1 MSRWQWLAMAG
12 SLAMAAPL
20 MAQGWTERSAPAA
33 PERREVEMV
42 IARRARLGV
51 KVNLQARETDS
62 LGAYVEAV
70 TPGGPADKAG
80 LKSGDVITKLD
91 GTSLLGGGDRVP
103 EGRSLPGTRLIELAA
118 RLAPNDTIELQYRR
132 GKDMRSATI
141 VTQGDDDMLF
151 RSGPGG
157 RAFAFRF
164 DDDLPGAEGMRRQF
178 DRMRVEGGPGGQ
190 MRVWVGG
197 PLADLELAPLNP
209 DLGQYF
215 GATEGVLVIDAP
227 KDSPLGLK
235 GGDVLLSIDGRKAA
249 SPGQAHRILQSYDG
263 EEVVKF
269 EVLRNRKKTSVSGKL
284 PKGRD
289 VMREP
294 MPAPGSVQMRR
305 VPVPKGE
312 KTHFW
317 FGSPDEA
324 QVIEIRES

>member
-1 MSRWQWLAMAG
+1 MSGWRWMAMAG
-12 SLAMAAPL
+12 SLAMTAPL
-20 MAQGWTERSAPAA
+20 VAQEWTERSAPAA
-33 PERREVEMV
+33 PSRRDVEMV

-62 LGAYVEAV
+62 VGAYVEAV
-70 TPGGPADKAG
+70 TPGGAADKAG

-91 GTSLLGGGDRVP
+91 GTSLLSSGERVP

-118 RLAPNDTIELQYRR
+118 RLAPNDTIEVQYRR
-132 GKDMRSATI
+132 GKDMRTAKV
-141 VTQGDDDMLF
+141 VTQGDDDMLA
-151 RSGPGG
+151 RLGPGG

-164 DDDLPGAEGMRRQF
+164 DDDLPGGEGMRRQF
-178 DRMRVEGGPGGQ
+178 DRMRVEGVPGGP

-197 PLADLELAPLNP
+197 PLAELELAPLNP

-215 GATEGVLVIDAP
+215 GATEGVLVIDIP
-227 KDSPLGLK
+227 KESPLGLK
-235 GGDVLLSIDGRKAA
+235 GGDVLLTIDGRKAA
-249 SPGQAHRILQSYDG
+249 SPGQAHRILQSYEG

-269 EVLRNRKKTSVSGKL
+269 EVLRNRKKTTVSGKM

-289 VMREP
+289 VMRERV
-294 MPAPGSVQMRR
+294 PAPGSVQMRR
-305 VPVPKGE
+305 TPAPKGE
-312 KTHFW
+312 PTHFW

>member
-1 MSRWQWLAMAG
+1 MSRWQWLATAG

-20 MAQGWTERSAPAA
+20 MAQGWTERTAPAG

-42 IARRARLGV
+42 MTRRARLGV

-62 LGAYVEAV
+62 VGAYVEAV
-70 TPGGPADKAG
+70 TPGGAADKAG

-91 GTSLLGGGDRVP
+91 GTSLLGVGDRVP

-118 RLAPNDTIELQYRR
+118 RLAPNDTIEVQYRR
-132 GKDMRSATI
+132 GKDMRTATV
-141 VTQGDDDMLF
+141 VTQGDDDMLL

-178 DRMRVEGGPGGQ
+178 DRMRVEGGLGGP

-215 GATEGVLVIDAP
+215 GANEGVLVIDVP

-235 GGDVLLSIDGRKAA
+235 GGDVLLTIDGRKAA
-249 SPGQAHRILQSYDG
+249 SPGQAHRILQSYEG

-269 EVLRNRKKTSVSGKL
+269 EVLRNRKKSTVTGKM

-289 VMREP
+289 VMRER
-294 MPAPGSVQMRR
+294 MPAPGSMPRT
-305 VPVPKGE
+305 PAPKGE
-312 KTHFW
+312 KTQFW